1 MIDDRFKQF
10 LYQANIHGYGS
21 ADVNRQNLPNGEHII
36 TFTQDEFELRDV
48 YYGGEPYAGQE
59 VIFRDGVAMWAMQYR
74 GSIVEGEDFGPIYT
88 FLGKA
93 LTNTK
98 LGLPRG
104 VDGFSDDNFTY
115 VITMNG
121 DLTDFAAEETI
132 SRTGELVY
140 FAKFLGGLVDIKRE
154 EISSV

>member
-1 MIDDRFKQF
+1 
-10 LYQANIHGYGS
+10 
-21 ADVNRQNLPNGEHII
+21 
-36 TFTQDEFELRDV
+36 
-48 YYGGEPYAGQE
+48 
-59 VIFRDGVAMWAMQYR
+59 MQYR

-132 SRTGELVY
+132 SRNGELVY